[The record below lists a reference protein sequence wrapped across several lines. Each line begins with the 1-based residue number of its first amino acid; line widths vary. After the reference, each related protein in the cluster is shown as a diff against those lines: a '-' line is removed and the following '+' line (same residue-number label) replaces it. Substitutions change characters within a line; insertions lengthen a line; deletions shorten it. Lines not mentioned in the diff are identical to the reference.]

1 MITLKIVSRKIV
13 WLMLLYLVSA
23 GVGTAKVRLPSI
35 IGDNMVLQQGM
46 KVRIWGKANRGEHVT
61 VTFGKKSVNTVADQ
75 QGYWQVWLGPLKA
88 GGPSELTIKG
98 NNVLT
103 IRNVLVGEYGSARV
117 SRTWNGRWSTQ

>member
-1 MITLKIVSRKIV
+1 MITLKSVFPRTV
-13 WLMLLYLVSA
+13 WLMLLLLVCA
-23 GVGTAKVRLPSI
+23 GVASAEVRLPSI

-46 KVRIWGKANRGEHVT
+46 KFRIWGKANAGEHVT

-75 QGYWQVWLGPLKA
+75 QGHWQVWLGPLKGA
-88 GGPSELTIKG
+88 GPSELTIKG
-98 NNVLT
+98 SNVLT